1 MVSKQ
6 GELKMNTETRAAKRA
21 EAAQEEAVRMQEH
34 LAERRSLMPGIL
46 FNLMVQ
52 VQKLDNAGM
61 PVSVRMVTSLGR
73 DQRAYMEADGV
84 GLPGIVVTFEST
96 GVQFNADDYG
106 REVVLHVQSQDWEV
120 ESLERKLAEMQVE
133 ADAKAERR
141 KLAEEAKKLLTPE
154 QLAALREFN

>member
-1 MVSKQ
+1 
-6 GELKMNTETRAAKRA
+6 
-21 EAAQEEAVRMQEH
+21 
-34 LAERRSLMPGIL
+34 
-46 FNLMVQ
+46 
-52 VQKLDNAGM
+52 M